1 MPHALRPG
9 IKTGALIILLCTLC
23 MGMLFAGW
31 AQVGK
36 AIFRTSLVVMAL
48 SLVLSIIEIRM
59 SDRALE
65 GHPKHLATFQ
75 PENHENTLS

>member
-1 MPHALRPG
+1 MK
-9 IKTGALIILLCTLC
+9 IMLCTLC

-36 AIFRTSLVVMAL
+36 AIFGTSLDVMAL
-48 SLVLSIIEIRM
+48 SLIEIRM